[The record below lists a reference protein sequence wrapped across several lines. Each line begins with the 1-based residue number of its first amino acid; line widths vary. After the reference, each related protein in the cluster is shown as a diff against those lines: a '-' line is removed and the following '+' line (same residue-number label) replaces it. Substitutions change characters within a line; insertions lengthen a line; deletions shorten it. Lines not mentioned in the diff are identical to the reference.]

1 MLHDSMD
8 PASTAKSKI
17 PQNKNLF
24 FFNQWASLTY
34 LLKEC

>member
-24 FFNQWASLTY
+24 FLTNEH
-34 LLKEC
+34 L